1 MRIIFTT
8 SLMPSV
14 VAACKKSIE
23 IVEQSN
29 HLRSEVL
36 EKAAYLKKN
45 LDNLGINYI
54 KGDSHIIPIIVN
66 TAEKAQLFSQ
76 KLLDIH
82 NIYTQPIFYPTVP
95 KGSAR
100 LRITIT
106 PKHSL
111 LDIDHLV
118 DSLSKVLGNK
128 KAVLKKDKKL
138 SNSLFSRLN
147 AFKTA
152 S

>member
-1 MRIIFTT
+1 MITI
-8 SLMPSV
+8 
-14 VAACKKSIE
+14 
-23 IVEQSN
+23 
-29 HLRSEVL
+29 
-36 EKAAYLKKN
+36 
-45 LDNLGINYI
+45 
-54 KGDSHIIPIIVN
+54 IIPIIVN
-66 TAEKAQLFSQ
+66 SAEKAQLFSQ

-128 KAVLKKDKKL
+128 KAVRKKDKKL